1 MVDRGSF
8 FPYNNGERQDE
19 LLLKIS
25 RSMEEIMAEK
35 KSVYLEVNAS
45 QYDMD
50 KVMDKAVKDYK
61 KGNKDALK
69 SIDLYVKPED
79 GKAYYVANGGK
90 VTGSVDL

>member
-1 MVDRGSF
+1 
-8 FPYNNGERQDE
+8 
-19 LLLKIS
+19 
-25 RSMEEIMAEK
+25 MAGK
-35 KSVYLEVNAS
+35 RTVYLEVNAN

-90 VTGSVDL
+90 VKGSVTL

>member
-8 FPYNNGERQDE
+8 FPYNNGEQQAE
-19 LLLKIS
+19 LFSEIS
-25 RSMEEIMAEK
+25 SNMEVIMAEK
-35 KSVYLEVNAS
+35 KSVYLEVNAN

-69 SIDLYVKPED
+69 SINLYVKPED

-90 VTGSVDL
+90 VTGSVEL

>member
-1 MVDRGSF
+1 
-8 FPYNNGERQDE
+8 
-19 LLLKIS
+19 
-25 RSMEEIMAEK
+25 MAGK
-35 KSVYLEVNAS
+35 KTVYLEVNAN

-61 KGNKDALK
+61 KSNKDELK

-90 VTGSVDL
+90 VKGSVEL

>member
-1 MVDRGSF
+1 
-8 FPYNNGERQDE
+8 
-19 LLLKIS
+19 
-25 RSMEEIMAEK
+25 MEEIMAEK

-69 SIDLYVKPED
+69 SINLYVKPED
-79 GKAYYVANGGK
+79 GKAYYVANEGK